1 MKLYLKAPKIVSDT
15 LFATLCCIAWYQ
27 SKHWSS
33 KLDLYNQS
41 TITLDPKP
49 LKPPQTHHLWQST
62 IQQAPIV
69 TSVIRS
75 LKSHNLTSHPL
86 WTQSS
91 EASNHTIWTP
101 QAQATTINNKIQ
113 TSKFVKP
120 IQHTE
125 NRVRPTHWTNRS
137 K

>member
-1 MKLYLKAPKIVSDT
+1 MITSYLSFFVVILETLPKGPKKTVSDT
-15 LFATLCCIAWYQ
+15 PFATMCCIAWYQ

-33 KLDLYNQS
+33 KLDLNIQS

-49 LKPPQTHHLWQST
+49 VKPPQTYHLRQST
-62 IQQAPIV
+62 IQQV
-69 TSVIRS
+69 THCYW
-75 LKSHNLTSHPL
+75 LP
-86 WTQSS
+86 QSS

-101 QAQATTINNKIQ
+101 QVQAATIDNKIQ

-125 NRVRPTHWTNRS
+125 NQVRPTHSTNRS